1 MEGGLSNG
9 MNLESLSVIV
19 TQAGSFI
26 SAFAAVAAGL
36 IMANVT
42 KKFGTGILAAGFRS
56 ISIGVFFIA
65 AGIFI
70 DAVQSYLLRS
80 AELPIVTAVIIAK
93 ELLFVVGTYVIVIGS
108 KKTVDK
114 LETLMK

>member
-1 MEGGLSNG
+1 
-9 MNLESLSVIV
+9 MNFESLAVIV

-26 SAFAAVAAGL
+26 SAFAAVAAGV

-42 KKFGTGILAAGFRS
+42 KKFGTGILAQGFRS

-70 DAVQSYLLRS
+70 DAVQSYLLR
-80 AELPIVTAVIIAK
+80 AADLRILTAVIIAK

-114 LETLMK
+114 LETLIK